1 MWHFYPIAYFDFD
14 YGFWVVISA
23 LRVHR
28 PRQPPTLKHVPA
40 GKGVA
45 SAVFKWNP
53 VKEGNSVYSELNGL
67 ADELMAKGVA
77 AISYHITPPFYSQ
90 VSKRSSVFHAGYPPE
105 IVSLYL
111 DPDFME
117 SDPIPDHVMS
127 VGHVM
132 TWAQVIADQ
141 KLTEKRRNF
150 IKVSKDQ
157 GFIDGVAVPLFGP
170 KSRNSYFSMNFGKA
184 ISSEDEAV
192 VRPLIGLAQSCHRRI
207 CAIINQSADALPVLS
222 EREGEVLYWISR
234 GKSNAD
240 MATILAISEATIDTY
255 IRRLFKK
262 LDVHDRIS
270 AVIVGL
276 SSSLIKLR

>member
-1 MWHFYPIAYFDFD
+1 M
-14 YGFWVVISA
+14 
-23 LRVHR
+23 
-28 PRQPPTLKHVPA
+28 
-40 GKGVA
+40 
-45 SAVFKWNP
+45 VFKWNP
-53 VKEGNSVYSELNGL
+53 VKEGNSVYLELNNL
-67 ADELMAKGVA
+67 SDQLMAQGVT
-77 AISYHITPPFYSQ
+77 AISYHLTPPFYSQ
-90 VSKRSSVFHAGYPPE
+90 VSKRSSVFHAGYPQD
-105 IVSLYL
+105 IISTYL

-127 VGHVM
+127 IGHVM
-132 TWAQVIADQ
+132 TWKQVIADQ
-141 KLTEKRRNF
+141 KLTEKHQNF
-150 IKVSKDQ
+150 LKVSIEK

-170 KSRNSYFSMNFGKA
+170 QSRNSYFSMNFGKA

-207 CAIINQSADALPVLS
+207 CAIINQAGESLPVLS

-234 GKSNAD
+234 GKSNGD
-240 MATILAISEATIDTY
+240 MAAILAISEATIDTY

-262 LDVHDRIS
+262 LNVHDRIS

>member
-1 MWHFYPIAYFDFD
+1 MVFLW
-14 YGFWVVISA
+14 G
-23 LRVHR
+23 
-28 PRQPPTLKHVPA
+28 PA
-40 GKGVA
+40 
-45 SAVFKWNP
+45 
-53 VKEGNSVYSELNGL
+53 KERSSVYSELNEL
-67 ADELMAKGVA
+67 SEQLMAKGVA

-90 VSKRSSVFHAGYPPE
+90 VSQRSSVFHSGYPEE
-105 IVSLYL
+105 IVSAYL

-132 TWAQVIADQ
+132 TWREVIADQ
-141 KLTEKRRNF
+141 KLTERHRNF
-150 IKVSKDQ
+150 LRVSIEK

-170 KSRNSYFSMNFGKA
+170 KSRNSYLSMNFGKA
-184 ISSEDEAV
+184 IDPADEQL
-192 VRPLIGLAQSCHRRI
+192 VRSLVGIAQTCHRRI
-207 CAIINQSADALPVLS
+207 CAIINQTSNADPALS
-222 EREGEVLYWISR
+222 ERESEVLYWIAR

-240 MATILAISEATIDTY
+240 MATILAISEATVDTY

-262 LDVHDRIS
+262 LDVHDRVS